1 MFLDEKLEQIYTN
14 TEKGSVIQ
22 SNELIRALTDNLN
35 ENFNMRDNTVEDFLR
50 ELRRV
55 DNSWHLFAKRHSDI
69 DPLAFRR
76 LVQRFDVDG
85 KFTKALNW

>member
-22 SNELIRALTDNLN
+22 SNKLIRALTDSLN
-35 ENFNMRDNTVEDFLR
+35 ENFNMRDNTPDDFLR
-50 ELRRV
+50 ELKRV
-55 DNSWHLFAKRHSDI
+55 DNSWQLFAKRHSDI

-76 LVQRFDVDG
+76 LVQQYDVDG
-85 KFTKALNW
+85 KFTKALKW

>member
-1 MFLDEKLEQIYTN
+1 MFLDEKLEKIYAE
-14 TEKGSVIQ
+14 TEGNEIER
-22 SNELIRALTDNLN
+22 SNRLIKALGDNLN

-55 DNSWHLFAKRHSDI
+55 DNSWQLFAKRHSE
-69 DPLAFRR
+69 LNLMAFRM
-76 LVQRFDVDG
+76 LVKRFDVDG